1 MWTAAAPT
9 AKAAVCHHPWRAA
22 WAHGLAAY
30 TSRRPRT
37 SAQVQA
43 KPHHKRGIRDLP
55 EPGFRCSCGAKLFTE
70 EAKQR
75 LKGACWFEAAG
86 DMAEGISDRARY
98 ADLVILGQYEWQAPL
113 ETHPLP
119 IAHSLSLQCGRPV
132 LVVPTHMQPF
142 ALERV
147 AIAWDG
153 SREAVRAVHDALP
166 LLRLS
171 RSVHIVEIVSRS
183 AENYDECHPSY
194 SSPATWVQP

>member
-1 MWTAAAPT
+1 MA
-9 AKAAVCHHPWRAA
+9 
-22 WAHGLAAY
+22 
-30 TSRRPRT
+30 
-37 SAQVQA
+37 
-43 KPHHKRGIRDLP
+43 
-55 EPGFRCSCGAKLFTE
+55 AKLFTE

-86 DMAEGISDRARY
+86 DMVEGISDRARY

-183 AENYDECHPSY
+183 AENYDECLPSY